1 MPLVSEKNQVLTYE
15 LIRELN
21 NVGGGIIKNTTNY
34 KNNIVTSLKTKV
46 NTLTSA
52 VETNI
57 SIKPQTGFY
66 KKSQY
71 KHMRKSMA
79 NMIRIQNDKAVA
91 LPVDTRIQLLTVS
104 KDIIH
109 S

>member
-1 MPLVSEKNQVLTYE
+1 MPLLSEKTQVLTYE
-15 LIRELN
+15 LIIEMN
-21 NVGGGIIKNTTNY
+21 HIGNYIIKNTTSY
-34 KNNIVTSLKTKV
+34 KNNIVKSLQTKV
-46 NTLTSA
+46 NKLTSA
-52 VETNI
+52 VENNI